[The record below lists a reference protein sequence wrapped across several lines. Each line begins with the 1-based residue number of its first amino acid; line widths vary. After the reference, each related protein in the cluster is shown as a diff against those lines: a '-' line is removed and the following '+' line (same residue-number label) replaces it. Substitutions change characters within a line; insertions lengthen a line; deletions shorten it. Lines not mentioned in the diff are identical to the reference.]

1 MCLHAGKF
9 DAWAFY
15 GGKYGYRQ
23 SSEQC
28 ADGIDNKQDKS
39 KQKRDTYK
47 AKVGEDCCA
56 VDFGKDVCVLSS
68 DPITGAVNEV
78 GRLAVH
84 GILQWTLLRVELSLW
99 GFLWQFLRRRVR
111 KKRILK
117 MSWPNCRY
125 GKFSECWYH
134 RRTYRDY
141 HCRKQ
146 DSDNQHCGGKGIKG
160 QAGYYIRGKAGRWH
174 YCD

>member
-47 AKVGEDCCA
+47 AEGGEDCCA

-68 DPITGAVNEV
+68 DPITGAVNEWGV
-78 GRLAVH
+78 
-84 GILQWTLLRVELSLW
+84 LQCMYPAMTLLRVELSLW

-141 HCRKQ
+141 HCRNRIVII
-146 DSDNQHCGGKGIKG
+146 STAVGKVLKDKLVTTSG
-160 QAGYYIRGKAGRWH
+160 QAGRWH